1 MIEEVIE
8 KLSILLQGKIPDK
21 IDDGEIADASKQ
33 KLARLVNQLVDVMQE
48 THDFINPLSRGEL
61 EEIKIASNNFFAS
74 PFKELHSRL
83 LHLTWQAKEVANGD
97 FSQRVDFMG
106 DFSAAFNSM
115 IVSLDNNEK
124 LLKRKIDERHKAE
137 KEANEARERL
147 DVTLRSIGD
156 GVVVTDLDGKIVLIN
171 KITEQLTG
179 VSQEEAVGRLNQ
191 EIFNIINEKTGK
203 PCENPATKVLA
214 TGKIVA
220 SANHTA
226 LIARDGTQYSIKD
239 SGAPIYDNEDKII
252 GTVLVFRD
260 VTEEKRTAEE
270 LFKVRKLESVG
281 VLAGGIAHDFNNLL
295 TVILGNIELAGMS
308 IDSTSET
315 YLLLQNAKKAS
326 IKAQNLTQKLLTFS
340 KGGDPVKQ
348 TSLIGKIIIDSAE
361 FELRGSSV
369 VCDYNIPDDLWKVDV
384 DIGQMG
390 QVIQNIILN
399 ARHAM
404 AEGGV
409 IDVSCEN
416 IADIKKETVSLPG
429 QKYIKITIADTGS
442 GVPKEY
448 IDRIFDPYFSTK
460 QTGSGLGLAVCHSI
474 ISKHDGNMSV
484 KSLEGKG
491 TNFTI
496 YLPASL
502 QSGQDTRTSEE
513 DFAETERK
521 TRILVMD
528 DETMVRDVAK
538 QMLERLGHEVVLA
551 ENGHKAI
558 ELYNEYFKS
567 GRSIDVIIMDLTIQ
581 GSMGGNDAVQEIL
594 RINPEA
600 KVVVASGSLNDSIM
614 ANYQEHGFKSSIA
627 KPFQMAALNKTI
639 NTILE

>member
-8 KLSILLQGKIPDK
+8 KMSILLQGKIPDK
-21 IDDGEIADASKQ
+21 IDDGKIADASKQ
-33 KLARLVNQLVDVMQE
+33 KLARLMNQLVDVMQE
-48 THDFINPLSRGEL
+48 THDFINPLSKGEL
-61 EEIKIASNNFFAS
+61 EEIKTASNNFFAS

-124 LLKRKIDERHKAE
+124 LLKRKIDERQKAE
-137 KEANEARERL
+137 KQANEARERL

-191 EIFNIINEKTGK
+191 EVFNIINEKTGK
-203 PCENPATKVLA
+203 PCENPADKVLA
-214 TGKIVA
+214 TGKNIA

-239 SGAPIYDNEDKII
+239 SGAPIYDNEDKMI

-260 VTEEKRTAEE
+260 VTEERRTAEE

-326 IKAQNLTQKLLTFS
+326 VKAQGLTQKLLTFS

-348 TSLIGKIIIDSAE
+348 TSFIDKIIFDSAE
-361 FELRGSSV
+361 FVLRGRSI
-369 VCDYNIPDDLWKVDV
+369 VCDYNIPEDLWKVDV

-399 ARHAM
+399 ACHAM

-442 GVPKEY
+442 GIPEKY
-448 IDRIFDPYFSTK
+448 IDKIFDPYFSTK
-460 QTGSGLGLAVCHSI
+460 QSRSGLGLAVCHSI

-484 KSLEGKG
+484 ESLAGKG

-502 QSGQDTRTSEE
+502 QSGQDTGTSEE
-513 DFAETERK
+513 DFAETESK

-528 DETMVRDVAK
+528 KIFSA
-538 QMLERLGHEVVLA
+538 
-551 ENGHKAI
+551 
-558 ELYNEYFKS
+558 
-567 GRSIDVIIMDLTIQ
+567 
-581 GSMGGNDAVQEIL
+581 
-594 RINPEA
+594 PEA
-600 KVVVASGSLNDSIM
+600 
-614 ANYQEHGFKSSIA
+614 
-627 KPFQMAALNKTI
+627 
-639 NTILE
+639 